1 MFKEVR
7 LVLLYF
13 IYEDVINVHPIS
25 LFKKKIATSITII
38 TGKLFLNIYIYNFW
52 KELSRDILDNFFF
65 HC

>member
-13 IYEDVINVHPIS
+13 IYEDVINAHPIS

-38 TGKLFLNIYIYNFW
+38 TGKLFLNIYI
-52 KELSRDILDNFFF
+52 
-65 HC
+65 

>member
-38 TGKLFLNIYIYNFW
+38 TGKLFLNVYI
-52 KELSRDILDNFFF
+52 
-65 HC
+65 

>member
-1 MFKEVR
+1 MFKGVR

-38 TGKLFLNIYIYNFW
+38 TRKLFLNIYIIFG
-52 KELSRDILDNFFF
+52 KSCLETF
-65 HC
+65 

>member
-25 LFKKKIATSITII
+25 LFKKKNSHIHNNHHWKTIY
-38 TGKLFLNIYIYNFW
+38 IYIYNL
-52 KELSRDILDNFFF
+52 ERVV
-65 HC
+65 

>member
-38 TGKLFLNIYIYNFW
+38 LYIYNFW

>member
-13 IYEDVINVHPIS
+13 IYEDVLNVYSIS

-38 TGKLFLNIYIYNFW
+38 SGNIYIYIYIIFQ
-52 KELSRDILDNFFF
+52 KSCLETF
-65 HC
+65 